1 MFHLV
6 TGQKLVL
13 IISSSIAGQEES
25 ELLCQEN
32 IHHSSWHSPVPESTV
47 GDVSLLSMFLSDFLL

>member
-1 MFHLV
+1 MLHLV

-25 ELLCQEN
+25 ELLCQEKTN
-32 IHHSSWHSPVPESTV
+32 HSSCYNPVP
-47 GDVSLLSMFLSDFLL
+47 